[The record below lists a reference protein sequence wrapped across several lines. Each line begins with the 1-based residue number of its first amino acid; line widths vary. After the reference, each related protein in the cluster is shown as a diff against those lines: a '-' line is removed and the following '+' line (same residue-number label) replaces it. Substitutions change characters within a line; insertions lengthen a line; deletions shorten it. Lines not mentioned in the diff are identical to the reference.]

1 MSELTIGNRRVT
13 TDKAIKWVSDYTSTP
28 EDPNKPYGYPWYD
41 TYDTGDSP
49 LLVDGDLL
57 APVLLNVRPSIAA
70 YRSLK
75 GMTEQLNSILRE
87 IPVSASLRDTD
98 DLSAIGRLYEPLD
111 DENYSHGVRGTTLA
125 KVLHRKRPNLIPL
138 FDVEIRKC
146 YSTKHGN
153 AAARIPTARNR
164 NWSEYMILL
173 AEAIR
178 DDLRSAPVEW
188 NGVMDANQTDPP
200 ITLLRCFDIVAWKCG
215 KSS

>member
-1 MSELTIGNRRVT
+1 MSGLKIGNRRVT

-28 EDPNKPYGYPWYD
+28 EDPKKPYGYPWYD
-41 TYDTGDSP
+41 TYDTRDSP

-87 IPVSASLRDTD
+87 IPTDSSLLTTE
-98 DLSAIGRLYEPLD
+98 DLSVIGRLYKPLD
-111 DENYSHGVRGTTLA
+111 DENDSHGVRGTTLA

-153 AAARIPTARNR
+153 AAARIPAARNR
-164 NWSEYMILL
+164 TWSEYMILL

-178 DDLRSAPVEW
+178 DDLRSAPAEW
-188 NGVMDANQTDPP
+188 NGVMNAKQIDPP

>member
-1 MSELTIGNRRVT
+1 MSELTIGNRSVT
-13 TDKAIKWVSDYTSTP
+13 TGDATQWVSDYTTTP
-28 EDPNKPYGYPWYD
+28 KDPNKPYGYPWYD

-75 GMTEQLNSILRE
+75 GMTEQLNLILRE
-87 IPVSASLRDTD
+87 IPTDSSLLTTE
-98 DLSAIGRLYEPLD
+98 DLSVIGRLYKPLD
-111 DENYSHGVRGTTLA
+111 DENDSHGVRGTTLA

-153 AAARIPTARNR
+153 VAARIPAAATG
-164 NWSEYMILL
+164 LG
-173 AEAIR
+173 
-178 DDLRSAPVEW
+178 RS
-188 NGVMDANQTDPP
+188 T
-200 ITLLRCFDIVAWKCG
+200 
-215 KSS
+215 